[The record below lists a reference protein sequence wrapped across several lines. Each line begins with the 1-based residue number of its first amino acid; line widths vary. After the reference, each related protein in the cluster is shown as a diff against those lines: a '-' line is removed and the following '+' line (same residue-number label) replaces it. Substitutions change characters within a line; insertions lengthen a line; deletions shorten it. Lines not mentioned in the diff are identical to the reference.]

1 VLISVIVPAYN
12 EADVIEA
19 FYQRMLNVLLEHSL
33 EYELIFVNDGST
45 DNTLAIL
52 KKLQEDD
59 HHVMVVDLSRNF
71 GKEIAMTAGL
81 DYCTGDAVILI
92 DADLQDPPELIPD
105 MIEKWQGGHDVVY
118 ARRVSRDGESFLK
131 KLTSKW
137 FYRLIN
143 RLSTVRIPEDT
154 GDFRLMSRRAVNAL
168 STLRERNRFMKGL
181 FSWIG
186 YSQTEIIYERDA
198 RYAGS
203 SKWNY
208 LQLWEHAIEGITS
221 FTAIPLKI
229 ATYLGLMT
237 ATGAFLYG
245 LWIIFKTMIYGDPV
259 AGFPTLM
266 VVILFLGGVQLLALG
281 IIGEYLG
288 RIFSESK
295 QRPLYLV
302 NKIYRA
308 DSQPVTETTG

>member
-1 VLISVIVPAYN
+1 VLISIIVPAYN

-105 MIEKWQGGHDVVY
+105 MIEKWQEGHDVVY